1 MVKKFKAS
9 LDRSGV
15 HDDIRQMGQQIET
28 TWNDMRRGLE
38 KSWSAVRQSAEGA
51 IIPQFGP
58 EVAIPAL
65 KLQDAFQAT
74 KGLEPSLASH
84 ARDFT
89 LALNRMKAAMSQPTA
104 ATVPDSG
111 RLDEWIERA
120 NRVLADA
127 MIEKE
132 VTMEPVPAQE
142 NDEKTISKKSSLV
155 EKVAKK
161 LEPAYSETISFF
173 SVKPRKGKALAGDKK
188 NTAL

>member
-1 MVKKFKAS
+1 MRPKNPNAELIAAIKDVVKKFKAS

-28 TWNDMRRGLE
+28 TWNDMRR
-38 KSWSAVRQSAEGA
+38 
-51 IIPQFGP
+51 
-58 EVAIPAL
+58 
-65 KLQDAFQAT
+65 
-74 KGLEPSLASH
+74 
-84 ARDFT
+84 
-89 LALNRMKAAMSQPTA
+89 
-104 ATVPDSG
+104 G